1 MLYHY
6 QTTADKLIRC
16 QELIPNSWTHIAPP
30 LNMFELERLS
40 EKLNIPLD
48 FFTDS
53 LDIDERSRIEIED
66 DIKLLVIN
74 SPILNEAVSQEPTLY
89 ITVPM
94 GIIICPHYLITISSY
109 PNAAID
115 AFRENK
121 HKCFNYSNHSLF
133 ILKILEQNVIEYL
146 RSLKDINVRRNT
158 IEQEIYET
166 SRNQDLMKFLNL
178 EKSLVYFATSLSSTA
193 MMLVKLKRND
203 LLHIKYNE
211 DLSDLLEDIII
222 DNNQAQE
229 MANLYAKI
237 LGETSDALSA
247 MIANKLNIVIQR
259 LTLVTL
265 LLMLPTLVASFYGM
279 NVPLPFQDHP
289 YSFYFIIGIVLI
301 LTTILVFIFRKTK
314 LF

>member
-1 MLYHY
+1 MLYY
-6 QTTADKLIRC
+6 YDTAQEKLTRC
-16 QELIPNSWTHIAPP
+16 NDLRHKCWIHIAPP

-40 EKLNIPLD
+40 EQLNIPLD

-94 GIIICPHYLITISSY
+94 GIIICSNYLITISAYS
-109 PNAAID
+109 NAAITH
-115 AFRENK
+115 FVENK
-121 HKCFNYSNHSLF
+121 HKPFDYSNHSLF

-146 RSLKDINVRRNT
+146 RSLKDINVRRNI
-158 IEQEIYET
+158 IEQGIYET
-166 SRNQDLMKFLNL
+166 ARNQDLIKFLNL
-178 EKSLVYFATSLSSTA
+178 EKSIIYFSTSLSSTA
-193 MMLVKLKRND
+193 NMFLRIKRND
-203 LLHIKYNE
+203 LLHTKKND
-211 DLSDLLEDIII
+211 DLSDLLDDIII

-229 MANLYAKI
+229 MAKLYTRI

-247 MIANKLNIVIQR
+247 MINNKLNTVIQR

-265 LLMLPTLVASFYGM
+265 VLMLPTVVASFFGM
-279 NVPLPFQDHP
+279 NVPVPLRDYE
-289 YSFYFIIGIVLI
+289 YSFYFIIGTVLLLAIV
-301 LTTILVFIFRKTK
+301 LVFIFRHKK